1 MKLTI
6 ALQDEMNATID
17 KNGNIIIDI
26 PDSCKRDLWSAQM
39 EYWLE
44 KDSSN
49 CENLKI
55 DGGFLRVIKNKIKH
69 VRNNY

>member
-6 ALQDEMNATID
+6 ALQNEMKAEID
-17 KNGNIIIDI
+17 KNGNIVIDI
-26 PDSCKRDLWSAQM
+26 PEACKRDLWEAQL

-44 KDSSN
+44 KDFPTY
-49 CENLKI
+49 KDAKV
-55 DGGFLRVIKNKIKH
+55 DGGFFFFFLNKIKF

>member
-6 ALQDEMNATID
+6 ALQNEMNANID
-17 KNGNIIIDI
+17 RNGNIVIDI
-26 PDSCKRDLWSAQM
+26 PDSCKRDLWDAQI

-44 KDSSN
+44 KDTPTCQN
-49 CENLKI
+49 KKL

>member
-6 ALQDEMNATID
+6 ALQSEMKAEID

-26 PDSCKRDLWSAQM
+26 PEACKRDLWEAQL

-44 KDSSN
+44 KDFPTY
-49 CENLKI
+49 K
-55 DGGFLRVIKNKIKH
+55 DAKVDAGFLRVIRNKIKF

>member
-6 ALQDEMNATID
+6 ALQTEMKVKLD
-17 KNGNIIIDI
+17 KNGNIVIDI
-26 PDSCKRDLWSAQM
+26 PDECKRDLWEAQL

-44 KDSSN
+44 KDLPTRKN
-49 CENLKI
+49 AKV
-55 DGGFLRVIKNKIKH
+55 DGGFLRVIKNKIKF

>member
-6 ALQDEMNATID
+6 ALQSEMKAEID
-17 KNGNIIIDI
+17 RNGNIVIDI
-26 PDSCKRDLWSAQM
+26 PEACKRDLWEAQL

-44 KDSSN
+44 KDFPTYKN
-49 CENLKI
+49 AKV
-55 DGGFLRVIKNKIKH
+55 DGGFFRVIRNKIKC